1 MSIIKKI
8 KKNMNTYN
16 SNSEELVSELKPLV
30 YIINGFIIMTIII
43 VVIYCIVF

>member
-8 KKNMNTYN
+8 KKNKNTYN
-16 SNSEELVSELKPLV
+16 SNSEELVPELKSLV

-43 VVIYCIVF
+43 VVIYYIVF